1 MQGDLIE
8 IIDDED
14 DTGMPT
20 TEDELDVV
28 NRQLAE
34 VTRKIKKL
42 ESEKRALERRATLLK
57 EKKQKEECDKLLE
70 QDWERRK
77 FEWSERLDLARQ
89 NVFGLDRYRPDQLA
103 VMNASLSGH
112 DSILIMPTGGG
123 KSLTYQLPAIIS
135 PGVTLVVSPLLSLME
150 DQLMA
155 LRRLGIQ
162 ADMLT
167 GTTDV
172 ETKKRVMKDML
183 DPASNLKLLYVT
195 PEKCSKSKQFMAKL
209 QKMHQSGRFARLAI
223 DEVHCCSQWGHDFR
237 PDYKFLGAMRAMFP
251 DVPILGLTATS
262 TAAVTKDVKDI
273 LRIPQAMVFM
283 AGFNRPNLHY
293 SVRLK
298 PDVATETYDYI
309 AILVNGEFKGCS
321 GIIYTTTVKEVETLY
336 QELKNRGVASGPYHA
351 QMEAPVRSKVH
362 RRWTAGEIKVVV
374 ATVAFGMGIDKPD
387 VRFVIHNTIS
397 RSMENFYQESG
408 RAGRDGKPATCI
420 MLFRLGDIFKQSPL
434 VFSEKTGC
442 EKLYSMVGYC
452 LNRDTCRRNIIA
464 EHFLESWEPVPCNKM
479 CDYCVEG
486 DGAVEIDVTD
496 YAKAAIGILTAAGP
510 KEIRVTAIK
519 LVEAL
524 QGRGANNTKL
534 PGWKGGRLT
543 KDQVEQVVARLLVEG
558 YVSEDMHYTPYS
570 IISYLVPGR
579 RSVKQLEVKFLESK
593 TDGKSQSIAGRP
605 SKEKEGKS
613 KPKKRK
619 IESSSESEEESSKK
633 RNTGANFDF
642 GDLSSDED
650 FS

>member
-1 MQGDLIE
+1 MQGDLIV
-8 IIDDED
+8 IDDD
-14 DTGMPT
+14 DTSN
-20 TEDELDVV
+20 EDELDVV
-28 NRQLAE
+28 NKQLVE
-34 VTRKIKKL
+34 VTKKIKKL
-42 ESEKRALERRATLLK
+42 EAEKRTLERRATLLK
-57 EKKQKEECDKLLE
+57 EKKQKEECDKLLG
-70 QDWERRK
+70 QDWESRK
-77 FEWSERLDLARQ
+77 FDWSERLDLARQ
-89 NVFGLDRYRPDQLA
+89 NVFCLDRYRPDQLA

-112 DSILIMPTGGG
+112 DCILIMPTGGG
-123 KSLTYQLPAIIS
+123 KSLTYQLPAVIS

-162 ADMLT
+162 AEMLT

-209 QKMHQSGRFARLAI
+209 QKMHQTGRFARLAI

-237 PDYKFLGAMRAMFP
+237 PDYKFLGAMRAMFT

-309 AILVNGEFKGCS
+309 ASVVNGEFKDCS

-351 QMEAPVRSKVH
+351 QMEAHSRSKVH
-362 RRWTAGEIKVVV
+362 MRWAAGQIKVVV

-420 MLFRLGDIFKQSPL
+420 MLFRLGDIFKQSPM

-452 LNRDTCRRNIIA
+452 LNRVTCRRNIIA

-479 CDYCVEG
+479 CDNCDEG
-486 DGAVEIDVTD
+486 EDKIDDVDVTD
-496 YAKAAIGILTAAGP
+496 YAQAAIGILTAAAP

-534 PGWKGGRLT
+534 PGWKGGKLN

-558 YVSEDMHYTPYS
+558 YVLEDMHYTPYS
-570 IISYLVPGR
+570 IISYLIPGR
-579 RSVKQLEVKFLESK
+579 RNVRQLSIKFLESRS
-593 TDGKSQSIAGRP
+593 GKAIL
-605 SKEKEGKS
+605 KS
-613 KPKKRK
+613 KSSKPEKVEKPMPKKRK
-619 IESSSESEEESSKK
+619 IESSESSDEESVEIVKPE
-633 RNTGANFDF
+633 ADFDF
-642 GDLSSDED
+642 GELSSDDD